1 MRSLQLG
8 AAPLF
13 RKAGTEVMS
22 YTESKLTGVDI
33 FDTFTLV
40 TTNQGYWGRG
50 SQSEANSSDEKTD
63 PLKIAL
69 DNANALS
76 PKTGKV
82 KRGVTAWVSIIIV
95 TTGDKLT
102 EEEIESDRSGVYP
115 ADAKAGDYLKPYV
128 GGYGNTIWRGTKVT
142 EFTLKG

>member
-1 MRSLQLG
+1 
-8 AAPLF
+8 
-13 RKAGTEVMS
+13 MS

-40 TTNQGYWGRG
+40 ATNEGYWGRG
-50 SQSEANSSDEKTD
+50 SQSEASDEKTD

-95 TTGDKLT
+95 TTGDKIT
-102 EEEIESDRSGVYP
+102 KEEIESDRFGVYP
-115 ADAKAGDYLKPYV
+115 TDAKAGDYLKPYV
-128 GGYGNTIWRGTKVT
+128 GGSGSTVWRGTKVT